1 MDIATVIGLVG
12 SLAVIAWAMDGSA
25 GIGAFIDPVS
35 IAIVFGGSIMVLLM
49 RSKLADFINMFAK
62 VFLKTILAGA
72 DKPSDLIEQIIE
84 MANIATV
91 SYTHLTLPTILLV

>member
-12 SLAVIAWAMDGSA
+12 SLGVIAWAMDGSA

-72 DKPSDLIEQIIE
+72 DKPSDLIEQIVE
-84 MANIATV
+84 MANIT
-91 SYTHLTLPTILLV
+91 